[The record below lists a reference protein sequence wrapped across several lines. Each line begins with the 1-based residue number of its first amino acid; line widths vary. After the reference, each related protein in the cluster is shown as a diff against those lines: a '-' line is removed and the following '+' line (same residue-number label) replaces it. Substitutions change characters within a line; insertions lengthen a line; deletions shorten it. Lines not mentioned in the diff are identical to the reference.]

1 MTFQGLSMTHFP
13 ERKKERRKPD
23 LINATTA
30 FFFLGGGGGRWEGG
44 AVSINL
50 SILLKYT

>member
-1 MTFQGLSMTHFP
+1 MTHFP

-30 FFFLGGGGGRWEGG
+30 FFLGGGGGRWGVG

>member
-30 FFFLGGGGGRWEGG
+30 FFFLGGGGEVGRGG
-44 AVSINL
+44 SF
-50 SILLKYT
+50 Y

>member
-1 MTFQGLSMTHFP
+1 MTHFP

-30 FFFLGGGGGRWEGG
+30 FFLGEGGGGEVGQF
-44 AVSINL
+44 
-50 SILLKYT
+50 LLIFPFCLNTHSST

>member
-30 FFFLGGGGGRWEGG
+30 FLGGGGGEGGG

-50 SILLKYT
+50 SFLLKYT